1 MRYKDVLEPLN
12 KQTSIKNKLI
22 HCHTVVQQYCPD
34 IARIAV
40 TLYDPATAVLKTY
53 IHSSGDDAP
62 LSHYQARLDEAPS
75 LKTILDK
82 GEPRVINNMLA
93 FEKGEHQHTKRIG
106 HQGYEASYT
115 LPMFYNGD
123 FFGFIFFNSY
133 QADIFTESLLNE
145 LDVFAHLISL
155 MVIDE
160 LSTLRSLTAALS
172 TAAHIT
178 HQRDPETGS
187 HLDRMS
193 RYSQLIA
200 LQLADKYGLDDEY
213 VEHIFMF
220 APLHDIG
227 KVAIPDRILLKQGP
241 LNEEERKIMD
251 THSNKGLEIIDH
263 MVANFK
269 LSSIPHLDIL
279 RNIAH
284 YHHEAINGEGYPER
298 LKSDTI
304 PLEARI
310 VATADVFDALTSKR
324 PYKEAWDIDR
334 AYEEMKKLSGHRLDA
349 DCVQVLVEHREE
361 VENIMM
367 RFAENRLG

>member
-1 MRYKDVLEPLN
+1 MHYKDVLEPLN
-12 KQTSIKNKLI
+12 RQTSIRDKMV
-22 HCHTVVQQYCPD
+22 HCHKVVQHYCPD

-40 TLYDPATAVLKTY
+40 TLYDPATAILKTY
-53 IHSSGDDAP
+53 VHSSGEDDP
-62 LSHYQARLDEAPS
+62 LSHYQTSLDEAPS
-75 LKTILDK
+75 LKSILDK
-82 GEPRVINNMLA
+82 GEPRVINNMLT
-93 FEKGEHQHTKRIG
+93 FENGEHTHTRRIG
-106 HQGYEASYT
+106 RQGYAASYT

-133 QADIFTESLLNE
+133 ETDIFTERVLNE

-160 LSTLRSLTAALS
+160 MSTLRSLTAALS
-172 TAAHIT
+172 TAAHMT

-187 HLDRMS
+187 HIDRMS

-200 LQLADKYGLDDEY
+200 SKLADKYELSDEY

-227 KVAIPDRILLKQGP
+227 KVAIPDRILLKEGP
-241 LNEEERKIMD
+241 LNEEERKIMN
-251 THSNKGLEIIDH
+251 THSVKGLEIIDH
-263 MVANFK
+263 MIANFK
-269 LSSIPHLDIL
+269 LSSIKHLNIL
-279 RNIAH
+279 RNIAR

-298 LKSDTI
+298 LQSEDI

-324 PYKEAWDIDR
+324 PYKEAWDIDK
-334 AYEEMKKLSGHRLDA
+334 AFKELKLLSDKKLDA
-349 DCVQVLVEHREE
+349 DCIQVLIDHRED
-361 VENIMM
+361 VEKIMAK
-367 RFAENRLG
+367 FSENRIG

>member
-12 KQTSIKNKLI
+12 KQNSLRDKLI
-22 HCHTVVQQYCPD
+22 HCHTVIQQYCPD

-40 TLYDPATAVLKTY
+40 TLYDPATSVLKTY
-53 IHSSGDDAP
+53 IQSSDKDDP
-62 LSHYQARLDEAPS
+62 LSHYQADLDDAPS
-75 LKTILDK
+75 LKAILDK
-82 GEPRVINNMLA
+82 GEPRVINNMLTL
-93 FEKGEHQHTKRIG
+93 ENSEHTHTQRIG
-106 HQGYEASYT
+106 RQGYAASYT

-133 QADIFTESLLNE
+133 ITDVFTERILNE

-160 LSTLRSLTAALS
+160 MSTLRSLTAALS
-172 TAAHIT
+172 SATHIT

-200 LQLADKYGLDDEY
+200 RKLAEKHNLSDEY

-227 KVAIPDRILLKQGP
+227 KVAIPDRILLKEGP
-241 LNEEERKIMD
+241 LDEEEQKIMY
-251 THSNKGLEIIDH
+251 THADKGLEIIDH
-263 MVANFK
+263 MIANFN
-269 LSSIPHLDIL
+269 LSSIQHLDIL
-279 RNIAH
+279 RNIAR
-284 YHHEAINGEGYPER
+284 YHHEAINGEGYPEN
-298 LKSDTI
+298 LKSDEI

-324 PYKEAWDIDR
+324 PYKEAWDIEK
-334 AYEEMKKLSGHRLDA
+334 AFKKLKNLSGNKLDS
-349 DCVQVLVEHREE
+349 DCVRVLIDHRDE
-361 VENIMM
+361 VKKIMDTFTENSI
-367 RFAENRLG
+367 G